1 MTIFL
6 NICDRS
12 CFNAA
17 ASQVRLKGSKL
28 IWPFLFFF
36 SLEKS
41 GIAGTE
47 SEKEKEK
54 EGEDKD
60 EKRDAAG
67 DKDAAK
73 KDEEMEVNYDFC

>member
-1 MTIFL
+1 MKV
-6 NICDRS
+6 
-12 CFNAA
+12 A
-17 ASQVRLKGSKL
+17 KL
-28 IWPFLFFF
+28 IWFFF

-47 SEKEKEK
+47 SEKEK

>member
-1 MTIFL
+1 MFQS
-6 NICDRS
+6 RS
-12 CFNAA
+12 F
-17 ASQVRLKGSKL
+17 SGSFEGIEANL
-28 IWPFLFFF
+28 AVPVFF

-47 SEKEKEK
+47 SEKEK

-73 KDEEMEVNYDFC
+73 KDEEMEVNYDFR